1 MTEVT
6 DVKKVVVH
14 FQNIRE
20 HLRAYIKE
28 AHYCIG
34 AVAWLSDLD
43 ILDDLRN
50 KKGVHIIIQNDTMA
64 TRRNRFDRFREIL
77 RAKYRAL
84 PFFPWAEWEKAYPS
98 AMPAAM
104 SKNPPSRICEKDTCS
119 IRIAGK
125 RICKSNNSNT
135 NTKTITLQKAGGGVQ
150 ESEQQAMM
158 HHKFL
163 FYLNERGIIYAMSTG
178 SYNFSKNASNSYENL
193 LYISD
198 DRVARAYFDEYL
210 EVLSHSMPLNI

>member
-1 MTEVT
+1 MTEVA
-6 DVKKVVVH
+6 DVKRVVVH
-14 FQNIRE
+14 FQNIKE
-20 HLRAYIKE
+20 HLRKYIKE

-34 AVAWLSDLD
+34 AISWCTDGD

-84 PFFPWAEWEKAYPS
+84 PLFPWAEWEKAYPS
-98 AMPAAM
+98 AVAGTPT
-104 SKNPPSRICEKDTCS
+104 NPPPSRICEKDTCS

-135 NTKTITLQKAGGGVQ
+135 KTVGKEET
-150 ESEQQAMM
+150 EQQAMM

-210 EVLSHSMPLNI
+210 EVLQHSMPLNI